1 MTMST
6 VHYIAME
13 TSLSCLFINKEET
26 APSHRMQ
33 NWLKSHREALSA
45 SLLINA
51 HMNLCSYDIC
61 TNGSKTSWL
70 GMQSF
75 VWSNKPSIIW
85 SVCHSV
91 QIEAIRPR
99 WFWSFGGCLSTPLM
113 WKCHSGEFPRES
125 WVSKRDAI
133 ALKKEMWMIF
143 GQNSRSRAGELTR
156 QAALW
161 HGWHFRQ
168 PPPPIPTPYPPP
180 CPLLYTPPPPLCPV
194 FVYAPLFVTTL
205 NTHLLNC
212 P

>member
-1 MTMST
+1 MLRRYNTKYSKWHLELIEGHIHAKQIWWMTMSS

-26 APSHRMQ
+26 APSHRMR
-33 NWLKSHREALSA
+33 NWLKSHREPLKD

-51 HMNLCSYDIC
+51 HKNIC
-61 TNGSKTSWL
+61 WYNIAMRVKL
-70 GMQSF
+70 GLQSF
-75 VWSNKPSIIW
+75 VWSNKTSIIW

-143 GQNSRSRAGELTR
+143 WTE
-156 QAALW
+156 
-161 HGWHFRQ
+161 
-168 PPPPIPTPYPPP
+168 
-180 CPLLYTPPPPLCPV
+180 
-194 FVYAPLFVTTL
+194 
-205 NTHLLNC
+205 
-212 P
+212 

>member
-1 MTMST
+1 MTMSS

-13 TSLSCLFINKEET
+13 TSLSCLFINKEQT
-26 APSHRMQ
+26 APSHRMR
-33 NWLKSHREALSA
+33 NWLKSHREPLKD

-51 HMNLCSYDIC
+51 HKNIC
-61 TNGSKTSWL
+61 WYNIAMRVKL
-70 GMQSF
+70 GLQSF
-75 VWSNKPSIIW
+75 VWSNKTSIIW

-113 WKCHSGEFPRES
+113 WKCHSGEFPRDS

-133 ALKKEMWMIF
+133 TLKKEMWMIF

-168 PPPPIPTPYPPP
+168 PPSEVKFVH
-180 CPLLYTPPPPLCPV
+180 PV
-194 FVYAPLFVTTL
+194 SPGGSVKFLPAV
-205 NTHLLNC
+205 
-212 P
+212 